1 MAESGIKS
9 YFPSQTVSDAEKLS
23 YDYGLKVGKAI
34 EQEWFNNDRGN
45 DRGNGRYK
53 SNHNDFHNLRLYA
66 RGEQSIQKYKDELS
80 INGDLSYL
88 NLDWKPVPI
97 ISKFVDIVVNGM
109 AQRTYDIKAYSQS
122 PNGVEK
128 RTEYME
134 SIMRDMALQQ
144 FDQEA
149 EAKFGINMRESEVR
163 ELPESNEELGLH
175 MQLNYKQ
182 AVELAEE
189 QALSVLFEGNKYE
202 LIKKRFYYDLT
213 VLGIGAVKTDF
224 NTSEGVVIDYVDPAN
239 LVYSYTDSPYFEDI
253 YYVGEVKTIPVN
265 ELAKEFP
272 HLSESDLKDIMKNK
286 SNNRSNYNS
295 RHNYDKEDNNTIQVL
310 YFNYKTYMNEVY
322 KMKETGTGAD
332 KIISKDDS
340 FNPPEE
346 KEGGYSKMLR
356 SIECLYDGAMILG
369 TDKLLKWEMS
379 KNMMRPKSDY
389 TKVKMNYAI
398 VAPRMYD
405 GRIDSLV
412 KRITGFADMIQLTH
426 LKLQQVMS
434 RMVPDGVYLD
444 ADGLAEVDLGN
455 GTNYNPQEALNMFF
469 QTGSVIGR
477 SFTSEGDMNPGKV
490 PIQEITSGSGGNK
503 MQALIGN
510 YNYYMQMIRDCT
522 GLNEARDGSTP
533 DANALVGVQKL
544 AAANSN
550 TATRHILQA
559 GLFLTAETAECLSLR
574 ISDII
579 EYSPTKDAFIQA
591 IGAHNVATL
600 EEMTEL
606 HLYDFGIFL
615 ELQPDEE
622 EKTKLEN
629 NIQMAL
635 QQQSIE
641 LEDAIDLRE
650 IKNIKLANQLLKI
663 RRKKKQERDRQLQ
676 MENIQAQTKSN
687 TESAQAAAQVELKKN
702 QALTQSKIQIAQQQ
716 AQLDAQ
722 KMMQEVASKKEL
734 MQMEFQMNMKL
745 KQMEVQTV
753 MGRET
758 QKENRKDERTKLQA
772 GQQKNLVDRRNSQQ
786 SELIDQR
793 QGGKPPKNF
802 ESAGNDTLGGGFDL
816 GAFDPS

>member
-34 EQEWFNNDRGN
+34 EQEWFNDDRGFN
-45 DRGNGRYK
+45 RHKTNK
-53 SNHNDFHNLRLYA
+53 NNFHNLRLYA

-97 ISKFVDIVVNGM
+97 IPKFVDIVVNGI
-109 AQRTYDIKAYSQS
+109 AERTYDVKAYSQD
-122 PNGVEK
+122 PHGVSK

-134 SIMRDMALQQ
+134 SILKDMRLKEFNDAVKQQLQL
-144 FDQEA
+144 DV
-149 EAKFGINMRESEVR
+149 RESAIQ
-163 ELPESNEELGLH
+163 ELPESNEELELH
-175 MQLNYKQ
+175 MQLTYKQ
-182 AVELAEE
+182 SIEIAEE
-189 QALSVLFEGNKYE
+189 QAINTLLEGSKYE
-202 LIKKRFYYDLT
+202 LTKKRFYYDLT
-213 VLGIGAVKTDF
+213 VLGIGAVKTSF
-224 NTSEGVVIDYVDPAN
+224 NTSEGAVVDYVDPAN
-239 LVYSYTDSPYFEDI
+239 LVYSHTDSPYFDDV

-265 ELAKEFP
+265 ELAKQFP
-272 HLSESDLKDIMKNK
+272 HLSESDLEDIMKNK

-295 RHNYDKEDNNTIQVL
+295 RHTYDKEDNNTIQVL

-322 KMKETGTGAD
+322 KTKETATGGD
-332 KIISKDDS
+332 KIIPKDDS
-340 FNPPEE
+340 FNPPEDM
-346 KEGGYSKMLR
+346 EGGFGRMLR

-369 TDKLLKWEMS
+369 TDKLLKWEMA
-379 KNMMRPKSDY
+379 KNMMRPKSDF

-398 VAPRMYD
+398 VAPRMYE
-405 GRIDSLV
+405 GRIESLV
-412 KRITGFADMIQLTH
+412 SRITGFADMIQLTH
-426 LKLQQVMS
+426 LKLQQVLS

-510 YNYYMQMIRDCT
+510 YNYYLQMIRDVT

-533 DANALVGVQKL
+533 DKNALVGVQKL

-559 GLFLTAETAECLSLR
+559 GLYLTAETAECLSLR

-579 EYSPTKDAFIQA
+579 EYSPAKDAFIQA
-591 IGAHNVATL
+591 IGVHNAAVL
-600 EEMTEL
+600 EELQDL
-606 HLYDFGIFL
+606 HLYDFGIFI

-622 EKTKLEN
+622 EKMMLEN

-635 QQQSIE
+635 QQQIIE
-641 LEDAIDLRE
+641 LADAIDIRD
-650 IKNIKLANQLLKI
+650 IKNVKLANQLLKI
-663 RRKKKQERDRQLQ
+663 RRKKKLDKDQALQ
-676 MENIQAQTKSN
+676 QQNMQMQSQMNQQA
-687 TESAQAAAQVELKKN
+687 AQAAAQSEVQKN
-702 QALTQSKIQIAQQQ
+702 EALTQSQ
-716 AQLDAQ
+716 AQLEQVKAQ
-722 KMMQEVASKKEL
+722 LESQRMMQEVQMKKEL
-734 MQMEFQMNMKL
+734 MQLEFEMNMQL
-745 KQMEVQTV
+745 KGVEVDGQKTK
-753 MGRET
+753 EK
-758 QKENRKDERTKLQA
+758 QKEDRKDERTRIQA
-772 GQQKNLVDRRNSQQ
+772 SQQ

-793 QGGKPPKNF
+793 NSGKPPKNF
-802 ESAGNDTLGGGFDL
+802 ESAGNDILGGGFDL
-816 GAFDPS
+816 GVFDPR